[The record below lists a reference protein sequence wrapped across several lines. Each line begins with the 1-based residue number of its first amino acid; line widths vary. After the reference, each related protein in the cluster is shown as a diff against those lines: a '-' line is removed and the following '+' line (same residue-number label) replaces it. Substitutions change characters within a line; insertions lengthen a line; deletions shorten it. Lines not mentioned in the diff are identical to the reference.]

1 MEKELWELKAY
12 KPILYLP
19 LKKGETQEEAI
30 KRMINLLESVGIDHL
45 QGSIAEEN
53 TEIQNA
59 YE

>member
-1 MEKELWELKAY
+1 MGTQSVQTDTVSSSE
-12 KPILYLP
+12 
-19 LKKGETQEEAI
+19 KGETQEQAI
-30 KRMINLLESVGIDHL
+30 ERMINLLESVGIEHL